1 MNRNRTLSN
10 SLSILGSRLIPFW
23 VFLVL
28 FFLQCSFL
36 KLDFLEDDTNKG
48 GYNLLCLASAFNAT
62 TCPDCQLNIQIDSV
76 DFLLHSNVSMQ
87 QPNYN
92 QSGVIVP
99 FPQSWSSN
107 SSEHVYIEIP
117 NDTGIMV
124 LSQGLVFEFTDS
136 SSNVYENFDDTFQL
150 EQAYTD
156 GDPESLNGPLAGT
169 VSGPLRNKS
178 NFSETVNLTGTI
190 RNYNYIFDSVN
201 CTNGF

>member
-1 MNRNRTLSN
+1 MGRNKFFSNLS
-10 SLSILGSRLIPFW
+10 SYLKGLIPFW
-23 VFLVL
+23 VFVLL
-28 FFLQCSFL
+28 FFLQCSLL
-36 KLDFLEDDTNKG
+36 KLDYLEDDSNKG
-48 GYNLLCLASAFNAT
+48 GYNPLCLLSAHQAT
-62 TCPDCQLNIQIDSV
+62 LCPDCKLNIEV
-76 DFLLHSNVSMQ
+76 DAVSYLLHSNVSMQ
-87 QPNYN
+87 HPNYN
-92 QSGVIVP
+92 QSGVISP

-117 NDTGIMV
+117 NDTGAMV

-156 GDPESLNGPLAGT
+156 GDPESLNGPLAGN